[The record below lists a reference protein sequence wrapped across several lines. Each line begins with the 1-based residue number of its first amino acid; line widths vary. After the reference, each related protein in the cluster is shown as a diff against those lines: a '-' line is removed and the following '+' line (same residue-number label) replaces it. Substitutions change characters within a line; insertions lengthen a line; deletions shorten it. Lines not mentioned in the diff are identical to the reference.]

1 MNLYKGELYK
11 MDFHIHTYYSD
22 GQASPASIVKRAK
35 ELGYDMIAITDHD
48 GTGGIREAVETG
60 KSVGL
65 RVITGMELATETEQG
80 IGLHILGYGFDVQN
94 LRLKAVLA
102 DLEERRRQ
110 RNIKLIRVLNDMG
123 YDISLDELQKSQPGG
138 FIGKPVIARALEAK
152 GYVGHYKEAF
162 KDGQFLGSREAK
174 AVKKEKL
181 QASDAIALINE
192 AGGAA
197 VLAHPIQTRHVGQP
211 GSEEFYGNMEKIIG
225 RLKACGLKGLE
236 CYHPDQNAGQ
246 TKRFM
251 ELADEYELYVTR
263 GSDFHGLDYADAE
276 PTAEVE

>member
-1 MNLYKGELYK
+1 MNLYKGELHK

-35 ELGYDMIAITDHD
+35 KLGYDMIAITDHD
-48 GTGGIREAVETG
+48 GTGGIKEAVETG

-94 LRLKAVLA
+94 PRLKAVLA

-110 RNIKLIRVLNDMG
+110 RNIKLIRVLNAMG